1 MNAPSLSRLMA
12 APKSASRSSGGH
24 YRLEVQA
31 GEKIVSSVRF
41 QAGYDWQ
48 DNTNGTG
55 ALRPDQVRLK
65 LDKAAYQPGD
75 TVHLQVESPAAGK
88 GYLMVESSSG
98 TLWWA
103 ATDRTKGRHNGGCP
117 CCWRAGQRHDLYF
130 SAIVVRDGD
139 KVSGATPKRAVG
151 LLHLPM
157 ATGGA
162 PLKSDA
168 GCAR

>member
-1 MNAPSLSRLMA
+1 M
-12 APKSASRSSGGH
+12 
-24 YRLEVQA
+24 QA

-98 TLWWA
+98 TLWWQPL
-103 ATDRTKGRHNGGCP
+103 TVPKGGTTVDVP
-117 CCWRAGQRHDLYF
+117 VAESWQRHDLYF

-139 KVSGATPKRAVG
+139 KVSGATRQNARWGCCICRWRRRRA
-151 LLHLPM
+151 
-157 ATGGA
+157 A
-162 PLKSDA
+162 
-168 GCAR
+168 